1 MAEQN
6 EMAVDRLQ
14 AEVQLA
20 RAIDVLPTAF
30 ALFDGEDRLV
40 ISNRE
45 YERIYTTPVL
55 PVVPGARFEDLLRA
69 FAGYRDV
76 KPVGESREDW
86 MTRRLGRRQAPAQRD
101 QYEYGPGRWLEE
113 NDYVTGDQS
122 VITVAIEIT
131 ERKRANDALR
141 LRDERLKRLQA
152 ELLQSTKLTAMA
164 ELSSALAHELNQPM
178 TAMIS
183 YLTTI
188 SRHLRKSED
197 ADPSKTCDLIEK
209 AVNQAHRASKII
221 SGQRE
226 LVKTGR
232 TARCDEH
239 LNKAIEEAI
248 TLAMDIPEGAGVSLH
263 LDLAQNLPAVSINR
277 VQIQQVILNLLRNA
291 LEAMSEWPRRELNI
305 ETRILGETQVGVI
318 ISDSG
323 PGLPEPVRQRLF
335 KPFVTTKRE
344 GMGIGLSI
352 CRSIIEAHGGAI
364 RAAPNPAGGAAF
376 HITLPVPTVRG
387 MADGG

>member
-6 EMAVDRLQ
+6 QTQVDRLQ

-20 RAIDVLPTAF
+20 RAIDVIPTAF
-30 ALFDGEDRLV
+30 ALFDAEDRLV

-55 PVVPGARFEDLLRA
+55 PLVPGARFEDLLRA
-69 FAGYRDV
+69 FAGHMGV

-86 MTRRLGRRQAPAQRD
+86 MARRLGRRQAPAQGD
-101 QYEYGPGRWLEE
+101 QFEYGRGRWLEE
-113 NDYVTGDQS
+113 NDYLTADQS

-141 LRDERLKRLQA
+141 LRDERLKGLQA

-183 YLTTI
+183 YLTAI
-188 SRHLRKSED
+188 GRRLQKSED
-197 ADPSKTCDLIEK
+197 ADARKTCHQIEK

-232 TARCDEH
+232 TARSDEH
-239 LNKAIEEAI
+239 LNKAIEEAM
-248 TLAMDIPEGAGVSLH
+248 TLALDIPDGKGVSLR
-263 LDLAQNLPAVSINR
+263 LDLAQDLPAVSINR
-277 VQIQQVILNLLRNA
+277 VQIQQVVLNLLRNA
-291 LEAMSEWPRRELNI
+291 LEAMSECQRRELSI
-305 ETRILGETQVGVI
+305 ETRMSGETQVEVI
-318 ISDSG
+318 ISDTG
-323 PGLPEPVRQRLF
+323 PGLPEPLRDRLF

-352 CRSIIEAHGGAI
+352 CRSIVEAHGGAI
-364 RAAPNPAGGAAF
+364 RAAPSPAGGAAF
-376 HITLPVPTVRG
+376 HITLPVPPARG
-387 MADGG
+387 MADGR